1 MPPKKIKTVED
12 SSSKTKTKKHTK
24 KLHSINSTTRITGIE
39 KIKITNDAEI
49 TRYLPPAVT
58 TIKPKIWELSN
69 RKTFYNWLHN
79 NYAGYEI
86 GSKKEIKP
94 THEREL
100 TTYQKLVRD
109 FLQQDSPYRGLLLYH
124 GLGVGKSCASI
135 AISEANPIARKI
147 IFMSKASLDK
157 NYREELLTCDGSADY
172 IRKKHHW
179 VFIKVNNEHE
189 ISLVQQLDI
198 PQEVIN
204 HNGGAYIIDHSLQSE
219 PNFDELSDKH
229 QLGLM
234 RQITACINARFRF
247 LHLDDPRI
255 TTRIKEG
262 DFDDCVVIVDEAH
275 GLINRISTGSS
286 TGTFFYN
293 HLMNAKNTKIVLLSG
308 TPLINKIHES
318 AFLYN
323 ILRGYMP
330 TLVYKIVPDFGRPVE
345 WTTIKNHLQKHP
357 QVDQVVIDKIKKQV
371 KVTKNPDGFISDPEG
386 GGVIRNVAASVDFDT
401 FRKLIHEEMEKLK
414 NIVHF
419 NKYVETFENNTCL
432 PEDELEFQKVFYNPD
447 LNRMRNSEVFK
458 KRIAGLTSY
467 YDLKA
472 DNEYPALKPINL
484 VSLPM
489 SDFQLAK
496 YQTIRIQEIEKE
508 KRMMMRLRKNADEV
522 LMSSYRI
529 GSRLYCTFVF
539 PDEIGSPYEM
549 DKVELYE
556 NLENILDPDSKAN
569 LSASEMTEDEKEA
582 ANTKALTSK
591 YLEVLKKESAKY
603 LTGKALSTYSPKYNA
618 IIELLKD
625 TKGTALLYS
634 QFISLIGLKTF
645 ALALEATGK
654 YSQFEISKVGDEY
667 ILDNEADDGKMHYIY
682 YAGDSKDKELRDIY
696 RKVFNSQ
703 YDALPPSC
711 NKLRKQLEERYG
723 ASQNL
728 QGQIIKLMM
737 TTRSG
742 AEGLNLA
749 NVRRVFVMEP
759 YWQPVLTEQVIG
771 RAVRKGSHLRLP
783 PEDRNVEVFIFM
795 VHITPQ
801 QLKTVTSG
809 AIRQD
814 VATYAAK
821 TYNKLGKVVTSD
833 EALYITSERK
843 KDVINEAQGLIR
855 ESAFD
860 CTLNYAD
867 NREKY
872 PHMVCLNYNVKNR
885 NLYESYLST
894 PGLADTVDVVEVNQ
908 EYEIPV
914 EYGKFKY
921 PPSSSGKYYYVVL
934 KPQPGAK
941 RFIYDESIIKLA
953 RAKPVGEM
961 FIVNGKN
968 KPKFYKNKKSRK

>member
-1 MPPKKIKTVED
+1 MPSSTTKKNTKKKTTSSH
-12 SSSKTKTKKHTK
+12 SSSK
-24 KLHSINSTTRITGIE
+24 LTGIE
-39 KIKITNDAEI
+39 KIKITNADELK
-49 TRYLPPAVT
+49 RYLPPHIT
-58 TIKPKIWELSN
+58 TVHPKIWELTN
-69 RKTFYNWLHN
+69 RKTFYNWLHD
-79 NYAGYEI
+79 NYSGYEI
-86 GSKKEIKP
+86 GAQHQIKQ
-94 THEREL
+94 TYEREL

-109 FLQQDSPYRGLLLYH
+109 FLQEDSPYRGLLLYH

-135 AISEANPIARKI
+135 AISEANPTARKI
-147 IFMSKASLDK
+147 IFISKAALDK

-179 VFIKVNNEHE
+179 VFIKVANEHE
-189 ISLVQQLDI
+189 KSLVDKLDLPREI
-198 PQEVIN
+198 ITANE
-204 HNGGAYIIDHSLQSE
+204 GAYIIDHNPTTK
-219 PNFDELSDKH
+219 PNFDDLSDKH

-234 RQITACINARFRF
+234 TQITACINARFRF

-255 TTRIKEG
+255 TTRIKDN
-262 DFDDCVVIVDEAH
+262 DFDNSVVIIDEAH
-275 GLINRISTGSS
+275 GLINRITTGTG

-293 HLMNAKNTKIVLLSG
+293 HLMNAINVKIVLLSG
-308 TPLINKIHES
+308 TPLINKVHES

-323 ILRGYMP
+323 ILRGYIP
-330 TLVYKIVPDFGRPVE
+330 TLVYKIVPDFGRPIE
-345 WTTIKNHLQKHP
+345 WTTIKNHLQKHS

-371 KVTKNPDGFISDPEG
+371 KVTKNPDGFVSDPEG
-386 GGVIRNVAASVDFDT
+386 RGVIHKLATSVNFDV
-401 FRKLIHEEMEKLK
+401 FKRLMHEEMDKLK
-414 NIVHF
+414 NTTHF
-419 NKYVETFENNTCL
+419 NKYIETFENNTCL
-432 PEDELEFQKVFYNPD
+432 PEDELEFQKVFFNPD
-447 LNRMRNSEVFK
+447 LNRMRNTEVFK

-472 DNEYPALKPINL
+472 DSEYPTLKPVNL

-489 SDFQLAK
+489 SDYQLAK
-496 YQTIRIQEIEKE
+496 YQSIRITEIEKE
-508 KRMMMRLRKNADEV
+508 KRMMLRRRKNAEEV

-529 GSRLYCTFVF
+529 GSRLYCNFVF
-539 PDEIGSPYEM
+539 PEEIGSPYEM
-549 DKVELYE
+549 DKVELFE
-556 NLENILDPDSKAN
+556 NLENILDPDSKSN
-569 LSASEMTEDEKEA
+569 LSAAEITEDEKA
-582 ANTKALTSK
+582 ATNAKALTGK
-591 YLEVLKKESAKY
+591 YLEVLKKESSKY
-603 LTGKALSTYSPKYNA
+603 LTGKSLTIYSPKYAA
-618 IIELLKD
+618 IIDLLMN
-625 TKGTALLYS
+625 TKGIALLYS

-654 YSQFEISKVGDEY
+654 YSQFIIKRDGNDY
-667 ILDNEADDGKMHYIY
+667 ILDDDDNDMGGDGKLHYIY

-703 YDALPPSC
+703 YDVLPPSC
-711 NKLRKQLEERYG
+711 NKLRKQLEDKYG
-723 ASQNL
+723 KGQNL
-728 QGQIIKLMM
+728 QGDIIKLMM

-742 AEGLNLA
+742 TEGLNLA

-759 YWQPVLTEQVIG
+759 YWQPVLIEQVIG

-801 QLKTVTSG
+801 QLKTITSG

-814 VATYAAK
+814 VATYAAAS
-821 TYNKLGKVVTSD
+821 YNKLGKVVTTD
-833 EALYITSERK
+833 EELYIISERK
-843 KDVINEAQGLIR
+843 KDVITEAQGLIR

-894 PGLADTVDVVEVNQ
+894 PGLSDTIDVVEVNQ

-914 EYGKFKY
+914 EYGKFRY
-921 PPSSSGKYYYVVL
+921 PPGNGKYYYVVL

-941 RFIYDESIIKLA
+941 RFIYDESVIKLA

-961 FIVNGKN
+961 FVVNGKN
-968 KPKFYKNKKSRK
+968 KPKFYKKKK

>member
-1 MPPKKIKTVED
+1 MPKIKTIID
-12 SSSKTKTKKHTK
+12 SFKTKKYTK
-24 KLHSINSTTRITGIE
+24 KIHDTRTSTKVTGIE
-39 KIKITNDAEI
+39 KIKITSDDDI
-49 TRYLPPAVT
+49 QRYLPPSVT
-58 TIKPKIWELSN
+58 KINPKVWELTN
-69 RKTFYNWLHN
+69 RKTFYNWLHD
-79 NYAGYEI
+79 NYSAYEI
-86 GSKKEIKP
+86 GSKKEIKQSYY
-94 THEREL
+94 REL

-179 VFIKVNNEHE
+179 VFIKVANQHE
-189 ISLVQQLDI
+189 TNLVRKLAI

-204 HNGGAYIIDHSLQSE
+204 VNGGAYIIDHSPKLE
-219 PNFDELSDKH
+219 PNFDELSNKH

-234 RQITACINARFRF
+234 TQITACINERFRF

-262 DFDDCVVIVDEAH
+262 DFDDCVVIIDEAH
-275 GLINRISTGSS
+275 GLINRIA
-286 TGTFFYN
+286 TGTATGAFFYN
-293 HLMNAKNTKIVLLSG
+293 HLMNANNVKIVLLSG

-330 TLVYKIVPDFGRPVE
+330 TLVYKIVPDFGRPIE

-371 KVTKNPDGFISDPEG
+371 KITKNTDGFINDPEG
-386 GGVIRNVAASVDFDT
+386 RGIIKKLDASVDLNT
-401 FRKLIHEEMEKLK
+401 FKRLIHEEMDKLK

-447 LNRMRNSEVFK
+447 LNRMRNTEVFK

-472 DNEYPALKPINL
+472 DNEYPILKPINI

-489 SDFQLAK
+489 SDYQLAK

-508 KRMMMRLRKNADEV
+508 KRMMLRRRKNADDI

-556 NLENILDPDSKAN
+556 NLENILDPDSKAS
-569 LSASEMTEDEKEA
+569 LSTAEMTEDEKEV
-582 ANTKALTSK
+582 ANTKALTGK
-591 YLEVLKKESAKY
+591 YLEVLKKASSKY
-603 LTGKALSTYSPKYNA
+603 LTGKALGTYSPKYSA
-618 IIELLKD
+618 IIELLMN

-634 QFISLIGLKTF
+634 QFISLIGLRTF
-645 ALALEATGK
+645 ALALEATNK
-654 YSQFEISKVGDEY
+654 YSQLEIVKAGDEY
-667 ILDNEADDGKMHYIY
+667 VFKSDVDDGKMHYIY

-703 YDALPPSC
+703 YEALPPSC
-711 NKLRKQLEERYG
+711 NKLKKQLEERYG
-723 ASQNL
+723 AGQNL

-749 NVRRVFVMEP
+749 NVRRVFIMEP

-795 VHITPQ
+795 VHITQQ

-821 TYNKLGKVVTSD
+821 NYNKLGKVVTSD
-833 EALYITSERK
+833 ESLYIISERK
-843 KDVINEAQGLIR
+843 KDVINETQGLIR

-894 PGLADTVDVVEVNQ
+894 PGLSDTVDVVEVNQ

-921 PPSSSGKYYYVVL
+921 PPDSSGKYYYVIL

-953 RAKPVGEM
+953 RAKPIGEM
-961 FIVNGKN
+961 FIMNGKN